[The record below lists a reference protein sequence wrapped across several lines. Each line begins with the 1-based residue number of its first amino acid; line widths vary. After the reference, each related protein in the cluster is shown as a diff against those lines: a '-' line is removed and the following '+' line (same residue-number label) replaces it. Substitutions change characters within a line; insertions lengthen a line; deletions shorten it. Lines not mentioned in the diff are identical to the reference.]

1 MGFAQTIQGFPVPL
15 LATTLPPVGK
25 SAPLERRS
33 RTCRHSSPSDR
44 LATLESLQSQ
54 GKNYAAGL
62 EGRQGGRAGYRPCL
76 WGTWGSEG
84 ARATVTTGSVEASP
98 LASEMGP
105 TTVWR
110 PAVAAAAVAAA
121 AA

>member
-1 MGFAQTIQGFPVPL
+1 MGFAQTIQGVPVPL

-44 LATLESLQSQ
+44 LATLKSLQSQ

-62 EGRQGGRAGYRPCL
+62 EGRPGGRAGYRSRL
-76 WGTWGSEG
+76 GRTWGPEG
-84 ARATVTTGSVEASP
+84 TQSDRDDRLREGRAPRRVT
-98 LASEMGP
+98 MGP
-105 TTVWR
+105 R
-110 PAVAAAAVAAA
+110 PG
-121 AA
+121 